1 MTTDPQRY
9 ASLGGVPRAAGS
21 GEKNI
26 FGRIFE
32 MSSSDIDVA
41 AGSYDSVW
49 GRYRAVGVSTVV
61 WHVDGKIKNSQN
73 RYDPKA

>member
-1 MTTDPQRY
+1 LYAKRSIALYGTTGSIRMTTDPQRY

-26 FGRIFE
+26 SGRIFE

-49 GRYRAVGVSTVV
+49 GRYRAVGVS
-61 WHVDGKIKNSQN
+61 SL
-73 RYDPKA
+73 AC